1 MWLAP
6 ISIPTSVSSFCLIS
20 AVIGFKYFHF
30 LMFFGVAISSFS
42 TSRKLL
48 EYALGTSISSTG
60 HSLSLLIAD
69 TIKSFT
75 VAGSSYFS
83 PVNNFKL
90 NFSFL
95 PVAPSS

>member
-1 MWLAP
+1 
-6 ISIPTSVSSFCLIS
+6 
-20 AVIGFKYFHF
+20 
-30 LMFFGVAISSFS
+30 MFFGVAISSFS

-75 VAGSSYFS
+75 VAGCSYFS